1 MDLGC
6 YSLSFSVPVCLLLV
20 SPSISEPVP
29 GWVDNFNGPVGL
41 MIPIGIGFS
50 RILLGDSK
58 CPLNFVPV
66 DYISNSL
73 IAVIAQS
80 ATHLEQTKGLE
91 RDEVPIFN
99 YGVEKTKCIKIE
111 AIISNGIEICSK
123 YPMENTVWY
132 PNTAITPSILLY
144 KLNFYFLQL
153 LPGLIAELVLKTF
166 RYNFR

>member
-1 MDLGC
+1 
-6 YSLSFSVPVCLLLV
+6 
-20 SPSISEPVP
+20 
-29 GWVDNFNGPVGL
+29 

-50 RILLGDSK
+50 RILLGDSQ

-80 ATHLEQTKGLE
+80 ATHLEQTKGGVE
-91 RDEVPIFN
+91 RDEVMIYN
-99 YGVEKTKCIKIE
+99 YGVEKSKSIKIE